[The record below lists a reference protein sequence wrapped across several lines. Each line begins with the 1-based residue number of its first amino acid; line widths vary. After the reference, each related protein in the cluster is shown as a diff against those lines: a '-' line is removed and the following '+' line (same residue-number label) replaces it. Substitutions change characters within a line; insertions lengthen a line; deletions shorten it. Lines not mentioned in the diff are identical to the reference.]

1 MEDKILII
9 AQYGIELAR
18 LWLGMVFLF
27 HGKIKR
33 AWLGLVSYIVL
44 IGIAFLTDIDDLSL
58 ILLMWLFA
66 IVGCSLTIVPKTEK
80 KYRVIVFDVFI
91 LMYIEQLICMIV
103 ENMVNHYWNVQFDY
117 KLEFF
122 CSILNLLILGF
133 IIFVSSK
140 FRTVFLGKNYVNY
153 INNSIIPML
162 VFLAI
167 GIMFIIVELNSYM
180 YETGNERHYFFDMI
194 LIFVSM
200 IDIGIL
206 AVVVYYIKNTND
218 RLNQMLNTEQKLNQ
232 VQRNY
237 YQVLLEKE
245 QETRDYRHD
254 MVNHLVC
261 LDDLINENNLDAT
274 KEYIK
279 RMIGRMD
286 DIRNQSFDTGIQI
299 VDALLSYHV
308 GQLSEKII
316 FNVKGKCNKTLS
328 ISEMDLCTIFSNL
341 IQNAVE
347 ALKDDEL
354 EEKKFFMEINAGRDY
369 LRVKIKNSMRAEKL
383 QYDEKGD
390 LLTSKKNKEN
400 HGIGTSNVKE
410 AVAKNKGK
418 IKYDN
423 DDKMFCVEVT
433 LPMN

>member
-9 AQYGIELAR
+9 TQYGIELVR

-27 HGKIKR
+27 RGKIKR

-66 IVGCSLTIVPKTEK
+66 IAGCSLTIVPKTEK
-80 KYRVIVFDVFI
+80 KYRVIVFGVFI

-103 ENMVNHYWNVQFDY
+103 ENIVNHYWNIQFDY
-117 KLEFF
+117 RLEFV
-122 CSILNLLILGF
+122 CSILNLVVLGC

-140 FRTVFLGKNYVNY
+140 IRDIFHNEKIIQYMNKN
-153 INNSIIPML
+153 IIPMI

-167 GIMFIIVELNSYM
+167 GIMFIIVELNSFI
-180 YETGNERHYFFDMI
+180 YETGNERHYFVDMI

-218 RLNQMLNTEQKLNQ
+218 RLTQMLNTEQKLNQ
-232 VQRNY
+232 VQQNY
-237 YQVLLEKE
+237 YEVLLEKE
-245 QETRDYRHD
+245 QATRDYRHD
-254 MVNHLVC
+254 MVSHLVC
-261 LDDLINENNLDAT
+261 LDDLINENNLDAA

-279 RMIGRMD
+279 RMNGRMD

-299 VDALLSYHV
+299 LDALLSYYL
-308 GQLSEKII
+308 GQLSEDVSLRI
-316 FNVKGKCNKTLS
+316 KGKCENTLS

-347 ALKDDEL
+347 ALCDNEL
-354 EEKKFFMEINAGRDY
+354 EEKMFFVEINAGRDF
-369 LRVKIKNSMRAEKL
+369 LRVKIKNSMRAGKL
-383 QYDEKGD
+383 HYDEKGD
-390 LLTSKKNKEN
+390 FLTTKKDKKN

-410 AVAKNKGK
+410 AVTKNNGK

-423 DDKMFCVEVT
+423 DDRMFCVEVT
-433 LPMN
+433 LPIN